1 MAHFPA
7 AFVPHGGGP
16 LPLLGAANH
25 KGLVAFMKQLPS
37 HLPRPKSIVLVS
49 AHWEEKDPTVTSA
62 AQPDLLYDYY
72 GFPPEAYD
80 VKYTAPGAPELASQV
95 VELLRSAG
103 FSATGDSKRGWD
115 HGMFVPMKVMY
126 PDADIPV
133 VQLSLLNSLDPQAHI
148 RMGQALQ
155 PLRRQ
160 DTLILGSGITFH
172 NMSAFR
178 STGFEGKAAGPLAG
192 QDFDTWL
199 ADAVTKHKGA
209 DRAQLLSNW
218 SSAPGARNAHPREEH
233 LLPLMV
239 VAGAA
244 GDDEG
249 TAVYQEE
256 LMGSAVSGYV
266 FGQLQESM

>member
-1 MAHFPA
+1 MH
-7 AFVPHGGGP
+7 
-16 LPLLGAANH
+16 
-25 KGLVAFMKQLPS
+25 
-37 HLPRPKSIVLVS
+37 
-49 AHWEEKDPTVTSA
+49 TVFWTYA
-62 AQPDLLYDYY
+62 TTD
-72 GFPPEAYD
+72 
-80 VKYTAPGAPELASQV
+80 TRCV
-95 VELLRSAG
+95 V
-103 FSATGDSKRGWD
+103 
-115 HGMFVPMKVMY
+115 HVM
-126 PDADIPV
+126 
-133 VQLSLLNSLDPQAHI
+133 
-148 RMGQALQ
+148 
-155 PLRRQ
+155 
-160 DTLILGSGITFH
+160 
-172 NMSAFR
+172 
-178 STGFEGKAAGPLAG
+178 